1 LKVTFY
7 LPKSMEQEFKRFV
20 ELCRRDQLSYSRVI
34 CRLIR
39 TWVQDHT
46 PGNVQQRLVDA
57 EYIPPFEYDLF
68 PVQKRKQLM
77 EDLLRT
83 IKANPKAPIDKV
95 AAAFAVATG
104 LREETVVSYIRTLR
118 RAGKLRG
125 LRRT

>member
-1 LKVTFY
+1 
-7 LPKSMEQEFKRFV
+7 MEQEFKRFV

-46 PGNVQQRLVDA
+46 PGNVQQRLVDV

-83 IKANPKAPIDKV
+83 LKANPKAPVSRI

-104 LREETVVSYIRTLR
+104 LREETVVSYIQTLR